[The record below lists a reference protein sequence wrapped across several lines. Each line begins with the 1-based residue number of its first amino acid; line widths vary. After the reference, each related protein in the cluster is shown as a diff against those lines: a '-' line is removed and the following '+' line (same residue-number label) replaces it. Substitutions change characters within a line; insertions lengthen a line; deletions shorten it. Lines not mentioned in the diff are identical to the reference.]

1 MLCCA
6 VSQLAMRAVSQ
17 ASYAVRGLAAM
28 LCGLAELQRYV
39 YEQLCSSQRQSQQ
52 QGLYLLVPYSR

>member
-1 MLCCA
+1 MLSDLSDRDAAGAAMLCCA

-28 LCGLAELQRYV
+28 LCGLAELQRCV
-39 YEQLCSSQRQSQQ
+39 
-52 QGLYLLVPYSR
+52 